1 MSNIDGLQKAEGW
14 RARIFVEANRYLRLC
29 EFVLGENAD
38 HCYVALTP
46 LGHYVSK
53 FLMLPTT
60 YVSASEAST
69 LANALQGGGEY
80 GTPRGSA

>member
-29 EFVLGENAD
+29 EFVLGEDAD

-46 LGHYVSK
+46 FGHYVSK
-53 FLMLPTT
+53 LLMLPTT
-60 YVSASEAST
+60 FVSASEASS
-69 LANALQGGGEY
+69 LAAAMSDTAG
-80 GTPRGSA
+80 PRGSA